1 MRRLSKW
8 TERVDYTRLMDASQV
23 TRVND
28 RYVDNLY
35 VCTSS
40 LRRGISITSKVTSTL
55 GYSMDFVLL
64 NLITQSEA

>member
-8 TERVDYTRLMDASQV
+8 TERVDYTRVMDASQA

-40 LRRGISITSKVTSTL
+40 LRRGISITSKATSTL
-55 GYSMDFVLL
+55 GYSMEFVLL
-64 NLITQSEA
+64 NLMTQSEA